1 MRNTNTIAV
10 AMRAAGA
17 GRALGS
23 VFAVWPAHA
32 ATAAHATAPAAAAQR
47 KRGTADATATFV
59 DRGPI

>member
-1 MRNTNTIAV
+1 MKNINTIAV

-32 ATAAHATAPAAAAQR
+32 ATSAHATAPAAAAQR
-47 KRGTADATATFV
+47 KRRTADATATFV

>member
-1 MRNTNTIAV
+1 MKNINTIAV

-23 VFAVWPAHA
+23 VFVAWPAHA
-32 ATAAHATAPAAAAQR
+32 GTRHATAPAAAAQR
-47 KRGTADATATFV
+47 KRRTADATATFV

>member
-1 MRNTNTIAV
+1 MNNINTIAV

-23 VFAVWPAHA
+23 VFAARPVHA
-32 ATAAHATAPAAAAQR
+32 ATSAAAAQH
-47 KRGTADATATFV
+47 KRSTADATATFV

>member
-1 MRNTNTIAV
+1 MNNINTIAV

-23 VFAVWPAHA
+23 VFAALPVHADTSAHA
-32 ATAAHATAPAAAAQR
+32 AAPAAAAQH
-47 KRGTADATATFV
+47 KRTADATAMFV

>member
-1 MRNTNTIAV
+1 MNNINAIAV

-23 VFAVWPAHA
+23 VFAARPVHADTSAHA
-32 ATAAHATAPAAAAQR
+32 AAPAAAAQH

>member
-1 MRNTNTIAV
+1 MKNINTIAV

-23 VFAVWPAHA
+23 VFAAWP
-32 ATAAHATAPAAAAQR
+32 AHATAPAAAAQG
-47 KRGTADATATFV
+47 KRRTADATAMFV